1 MTLQEGNAG
10 GVYAVKRL
18 DLPVNLERRLE
29 ALGLI
34 EGSQVSV
41 LRKKRRGAMI
51 VTVRGTRFAVGYGIA
66 THILVEEGGAAH
78 GA

>member
-10 GVYAVKRL
+10 AHYIVPGL
-18 DLPVNLERRLE
+18 DLPVELERRLE

-34 EGSQVSV
+34 EGSTISI

-51 VTVRGTRFAVGYGIA
+51 IKVRGTRFAVGWGISS
-66 THILVEEGGAAH
+66 HIGVAAL
-78 GA
+78 